1 MFSENFGEEL
11 NPVIDGVRTLFN
23 QVAYLED
30 QLNKQE
36 RLDPITPAIKRKIST
51 IKDELKEKKLK
62 VKKVKDL

>member
-1 MFSENFGEEL
+1 M
-11 NPVIDGVRTLFN
+11 DGVRTLFN

-30 QLNKQE
+30 QLNKTE
-36 RLDPITPAIKRKIST
+36 RIDPVTPAVKRKITT